1 MQNWEITTPT
11 DLEVP
16 ISHLLQSN
24 AGIIVSTSLNP
35 CLYTPSNIYY
45 RINKMQGK
53 SFIIRGKITEIMSYN
68 DWHYTACP
76 KCRQTMLQTG
86 SEWFCVDDGSFDKAV
101 CMYRIPVKISDKTGT
116 ITGTIF
122 DRAANQLLQQTCEE
136 ALTKQNLTQQ
146 LQSMENKEAKFQI
159 QVQPDVKNRSIRCT
173 INNANYLQTETTYH
187 TSTSTPP
194 ITTPQPVTPPPKTQN
209 TTSAKRSLIMHEG
222 TQISGYH
229 RFFISVLF
237 RRSFV

>member
-1 MQNWEITTPT
+1 
-11 DLEVP
+11 
-16 ISHLLQSN
+16 
-24 AGIIVSTSLNP
+24 
-35 CLYTPSNIYY
+35 
-45 RINKMQGK
+45 
-53 SFIIRGKITEIMSYN
+53 MSYN

-76 KCRQTMLQTG
+76 KCRQTVLQTG
-86 SEWFCVDDGSFDKAV
+86 SNWFCVDDGNLDKAV

-159 QVQPDVKNRSIRCT
+159 QVQPDLKNRSIRCT
-173 INNANYLQTETTYH
+173 INNANYLHTETTYH

-194 ITTPQPVTPPPKTQN
+194 ITTPQPVTPPPKGQN
-209 TTSAKRSLIMHEG
+209 ITSAKRSLVMLEG
-222 TQISGYH
+222 LEATTTKEA
-229 RFFISVLF
+229 RVDDTTN
-237 RRSFV
+237 